1 MNRLSIRWRLTLW
14 NTVALA
20 VLLIAIG
27 SLIYALLRHA
37 MYEQL
42 DRVLAAQYRELQQD
56 DRLAADPESRLRHWL
71 DEFQSHVGVYGVVYR
86 SSGDIYCRT
95 EQLAQQS
102 LPAPPGEVVN
112 APEFESR
119 KLPLIGR
126 QRTMTRSLG
135 VGDERFVVMLM
146 LPLEET
152 DRELHQVAT
161 VLLAVL
167 PFSLVLAGAVGYV
180 LARKAL
186 APVDQ
191 LRRAADEI
199 TAERLSQRLDV
210 PNPNDELGR
219 LGQTINAMIARLER
233 SFVEIRRFTADASHE
248 LRTPISV
255 IRTEAEVAMKNPPDA
270 EQYQSLASSILEE
283 CDLLAK
289 LTDQLLTLSREDA
302 GVNAL
307 DSERLDLSHLI
318 IEAAE
323 VMRPLAEAKQQT
335 LNVVAA
341 NGLWVIGDANRLRQ
355 VVYNLL
361 ENAIKYTPQG
371 GRVTVEADRQDD
383 AISVMVHDTGI
394 GIGAEHLPHVFDRF
408 YRVDKARSREEGGTG
423 LGLSI
428 VESIVAAHSG
438 RVTITSTPGEG
449 TTCTVTLP
457 ETGSSGS
464 GS

>member
-1 MNRLSIRWRLTLW
+1 
-14 NTVALA
+14 
-20 VLLIAIG
+20 
-27 SLIYALLRHA
+27 
-37 MYEQL
+37 
-42 DRVLAAQYRELQQD
+42 
-56 DRLAADPESRLRHWL
+56 
-71 DEFQSHVGVYGVVYR
+71 
-86 SSGDIYCRT
+86 
-95 EQLAQQS
+95 
-102 LPAPPGEVVN
+102 
-112 APEFESR
+112 
-119 KLPLIGR
+119 
-126 QRTMTRSLG
+126 
-135 VGDERFVVMLM
+135 
-146 LPLEET
+146 
-152 DRELHQVAT
+152 
-161 VLLAVL
+161 
-167 PFSLVLAGAVGYV
+167 
-180 LARKAL
+180 
-186 APVDQ
+186 
-191 LRRAADEI
+191 
-199 TAERLSQRLDV
+199 
-210 PNPNDELGR
+210 